1 MALGDRELRALLRDA
16 RTIAVVGSSSRP
28 DRPSF
33 QVAAY
38 LQDHG
43 YRIIPVNPNETEVL
57 GERAYPSLNELPPS
71 TGVDVVDVFRRS
83 EHTPEIARQAVA
95 IGAKTLWLQE
105 RVVNEEA
112 AAIASEA
119 GLDVIMGVCIRHVRE
134 RLLEHAGS
142 TTTSRPTSMPTSMEE
157 EP

>member
-1 MALGDRELRALLRDA
+1 MSGPDDRELRTLLRDA

-28 DRPSF
+28 DRASF

-57 GERAYPSLNELPPS
+57 GERAHPSLAELPPG
-71 TGVDVVDVFRRS
+71 TAVDVVDVFRRS

-105 RVVNEEA
+105 GVVNEDA

-134 RLLEHAGS
+134 RLMEHAGPGPS
-142 TTTSRPTSMPTSMEE
+142 SLEE